1 VTLCDGVECLRHE
14 RPPLG
19 IDGDQYPSVGDHDND
34 IDRCQYAFLMQSI
47 ATIAASCPP
56 LLQEPIEAGAAEQL
70 AAALKV
76 IADPARLRLLSLIQA
91 QPGHEACVCH
101 LTEPL
106 GLSQPTVSHHLKVL
120 RGAGLV
126 EREQRGSW
134 AFFRVREERLAALR
148 ALLA

>member
-1 VTLCDGVECLRHE
+1 
-14 RPPLG
+14 
-19 IDGDQYPSVGDHDND
+19 
-34 IDRCQYAFLMQSI
+34 MQTI

-56 LLQEPIEAGAAEQL
+56 LLQEPLDAAEAEQL
-70 AAALKV
+70 ASALKV

-91 QPGHEACVCH
+91 QPEHEACVCH
-101 LTEPL
+101 LTQPL

-120 RGAGLV
+120 LEAGLV

-134 AFFRVREERLAALR
+134 AYFRVREEPLAALR